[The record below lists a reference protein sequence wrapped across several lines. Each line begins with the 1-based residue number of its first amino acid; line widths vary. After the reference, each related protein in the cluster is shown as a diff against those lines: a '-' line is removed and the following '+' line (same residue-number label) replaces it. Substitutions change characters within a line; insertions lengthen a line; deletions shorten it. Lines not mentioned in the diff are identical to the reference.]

1 MGVTQPCTG
10 ARSAS
15 SYERYPKGSLTHVQ
29 VLLRHS
35 RCRGELALRARG
47 SPMSSS
53 ILPDLNSSLMV
64 QGGRRAAAMW
74 QLVWQHGCEVL
85 RQRCDHHGRVGFRHA
100 KPLRQAARERV
111 GHRRGRAARP
121 TARARGRG
129 STDWLCFAPCQIA
142 SLDEL
147 EGVGFHIG
155 ENKQHRSSGV
165 GRGSF
170 CRR

>member
-15 SYERYPKGSLTHVQ
+15 SYERYPKGSLAHVQ

-64 QGGRRAAAMW
+64 QGGGRCSGWDRGNW
-74 QLVWQHGCEVL
+74 GRVL
-85 RQRCDHHGRVGFRHA
+85 LQRVDNSGRVG
-100 KPLRQAARERV
+100 LRDPEALGQ
-111 GHRRGRAARP
+111 G
-121 TARARGRG
+121 
-129 STDWLCFAPCQIA
+129 CQGA
-142 SLDEL
+142 SGGIT
-147 EGVGFHIG
+147 EGTQRC
-155 ENKQHRSSGV
+155 EQYW
-165 GRGSF
+165 
-170 CRR
+170 